1 MNILNAEPEGY
12 SRKAYEVL
20 GAIGNVIEE
29 DCDRERLF
37 ALIPEIDVLIV
48 RLGHRVDNELFEKA
62 SKLKIVL
69 TATTGL
75 NHIDLDAAAKHGV
88 TVLSLKGERA
98 FLDSLTATA
107 ELTWALLLALV
118 RKLPEAIEH
127 VNQGGWDR
135 DLFKGNQLKEKVLG
149 IVGYGRLGS
158 IVARYGHAFDMR
170 VIATD
175 PFVADMDSYV
185 EKVKMDELLS
195 SADVIS
201 LHVNYD
207 EATHGMMDEK
217 AFQKVKT
224 GAVLINTSRGEL
236 IDEEAMLN
244 ALDLGTLSGVALDV
258 LSYESN
264 KTVSWPKDSEVWKR
278 ISSDLN
284 ILIAPHIG
292 GATFESMEET
302 EVFMANKLKSY
313 ING

>member
-1 MNILNAEPEGY
+1 
-12 SRKAYEVL
+12 
-20 GAIGNVIEE
+20 
-29 DCDRERLF
+29 
-37 ALIPEIDVLIV
+37 
-48 RLGHRVDNELFEKA
+48 
-62 SKLKIVL
+62 
-69 TATTGL
+69 
-75 NHIDLDAAAKHGV
+75 
-88 TVLSLKGERA
+88 
-98 FLDSLTATA
+98 
-107 ELTWALLLALV
+107 
-118 RKLPEAIEH
+118 
-127 VNQGGWDR
+127 
-135 DLFKGNQLKEKVLG
+135 
-149 IVGYGRLGS
+149 
-158 IVARYGHAFDMR
+158 
-170 VIATD
+170 
-175 PFVADMDSYV
+175 
-185 EKVKMDELLS
+185 
-195 SADVIS
+195 
-201 LHVNYD
+201 
-207 EATHGMMDEK
+207 MDEK